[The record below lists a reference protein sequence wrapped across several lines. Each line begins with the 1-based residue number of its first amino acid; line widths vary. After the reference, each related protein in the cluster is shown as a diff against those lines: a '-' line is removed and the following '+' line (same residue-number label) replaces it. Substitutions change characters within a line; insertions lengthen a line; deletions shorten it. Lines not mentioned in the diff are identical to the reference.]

1 MKNFIKKYK
10 ELFIV
15 ILTILIAIAI
25 QLGLTFRNNYKEKNK
40 NNITIDEIKNY
51 GTEIVNKKML
61 PNIVVAKANGENIYK
76 YDVNRYQASLE
87 YGENT
92 DSNALYEIVKQKI
105 LIDKYTNKEE
115 YFKERENLY
124 NQVVDNINKMDKTQL
139 EAMLKIYGIKEE
151 EKWTSDEELKQI
163 YLNDILASILYSDA
177 INNVIDD
184 AMLNKENFLNQEYL
198 SKLDELKKM
207 NEENKIEGKT
217 ELISEIKDLYI
228 NQIILNSNIE
238 LKIFEEENNSIQNA
252 NKDDL
257 DSGEEISKEEKDYS
271 MHNGDVFA
279 KYGNIIVY
287 YNDFDSSIYALDIRN
302 KNLKKLCNL
311 EHGANKLYFDGE
323 NIYVLPYYYRGKG
336 IYKIDLLGNINA
348 IYSGASIQ
356 MWLTDDEIYFIDQI
370 GFDDMNQTP
379 QGNLCII
386 DKDGQNKQTLI
397 ENVKNYF
404 KIQGDYIYYTD
415 KDSRS
420 IYKAKTDG
428 SEKQELAKGRTYI
441 TSVTDKYLTYIDYED
456 GEKHRILYFDT
467 NQNNAVGR
475 FGNVNTSENGTY
487 FFTRKITNKNNIE
500 DDYTLYKVDTNQ
512 NTENE
517 IWKSKEPLEY
527 LSYIY
532 KDYAYFR
539 GNNGNYRVN
548 LNSENKEKESVNTN
562 QYFVNGKSYGFKTEE
577 GNIKEILIYNLDN
590 NTEENINI

>member
-124 NQVVDNINKMDKTQL
+124 NQVVDNINKIDKTQL

-163 YLNDILASILYSDA
+163 YLNDNLASILYSDA

-287 YNDFDSSIYALDIRN
+287 YNDFDSSIYALDIQN

-336 IYKIDLLGNINA
+336 IYKIDLLGNINE

-386 DKDGQNKQTLI
+386 DKNGQNKQTLI

-512 NTENE
+512 NVENE

-527 LSYIY
+527 LYYIY

>member
-1 MKNFIKKYK
+1 M
-10 ELFIV
+10 
-15 ILTILIAIAI
+15 
-25 QLGLTFRNNYKEKNK
+25 
-40 NNITIDEIKNY
+40 
-51 GTEIVNKKML
+51 
-61 PNIVVAKANGENIYK
+61 
-76 YDVNRYQASLE
+76 
-87 YGENT
+87 
-92 DSNALYEIVKQKI
+92 
-105 LIDKYTNKEE
+105 
-115 YFKERENLY
+115 Y

-238 LKIFEEENNSIQNA
+238 LKIFEEENNSIQDA
-252 NKDDL
+252 NKNNS

-356 MWLTDDEIYFIDQI
+356 MWLTDDEI
-370 GFDDMNQTP
+370 
-379 QGNLCII
+379 
-386 DKDGQNKQTLI
+386 
-397 ENVKNYF
+397 
-404 KIQGDYIYYTD
+404 
-415 KDSRS
+415 
-420 IYKAKTDG
+420 
-428 SEKQELAKGRTYI
+428 
-441 TSVTDKYLTYIDYED
+441 
-456 GEKHRILYFDT
+456 
-467 NQNNAVGR
+467 
-475 FGNVNTSENGTY
+475 
-487 FFTRKITNKNNIE
+487 
-500 DDYTLYKVDTNQ
+500 
-512 NTENE
+512 
-517 IWKSKEPLEY
+517 
-527 LSYIY
+527 
-532 KDYAYFR
+532 
-539 GNNGNYRVN
+539 
-548 LNSENKEKESVNTN
+548 
-562 QYFVNGKSYGFKTEE
+562 
-577 GNIKEILIYNLDN
+577 
-590 NTEENINI
+590 